1 MEVYCLHMFPGL
13 FLHLSP
19 TQPNG
24 LAPPSYVPVKVLQLI
39 QNFVPASQPI
49 LSLRSNDTTNVTV
62 SAAVGIRLDRPV
74 TVVTAYY
81 KIPSKQP
88 DEVYRQWMANF
99 LPQILV
105 ISTFSLMPFR
115 REPFIHHRRT
125 FPNRTKMVVRK
136 FSELQEAK
144 RMAMWMEQKK
154 LDHES
159 YHTPELYILWN
170 EKVHFLMEAI
180 AKNPFDSDYFLWT
193 DIGVFFLQMEDFQ
206 QGHLQ
211 IGQNGLPTRDFQQDI
226 SWREPFLGG
235 HMNAIRKYEKR
246 YYETM
251 ELMRRNG
258 LLIGKNQNIM
268 ATVAVLHPELV
279 KLVRP
284 RSYFQGKGNSWFY
297 SHYYFL
303 KRSLNETVE
312 TQIKYLG
319 KL

>member
-1 MEVYCLHMFPGL
+1 MIHSFSVVAL
-13 FLHLSP
+13 LSL
-19 TQPNG
+19 TG

-99 LPQILV
+99 LPQIPCYLYIFTDAV
-105 ISTFSLMPFR
+105 SARTI
-115 REPFIHHRRT
+115 IHHRRT

-193 DIGVFFLQMEDFQ
+193 DIGSFRSGEEAGNLTSYPDTKTTASLLGTSQVFFLQMEDFQ

-226 SWREPFLGG
+226 SLAGTVFGG

-258 LLIGKNQNIM
+258 LFIGKDQNIM

-279 KLVRP
+279 KL
-284 RSYFQGKGNSWFY
+284 GNPA
-297 SHYYFL
+297 L
-303 KRSLNETVE
+303 
-312 TQIKYLG
+312 
-319 KL
+319 